1 MTKFSKRTK
10 RTIIL
15 CAVFALIAA
24 AIIASV
30 LIYAHVTAEKDII
43 TRENLSKILEDAP
56 QALGEKYVNLTL
68 PDSISLGG
76 VDKLQKVS
84 IKWLHLMTEEEA
96 ADTVM
101 DLCATVNKDPITKSD
116 LTINRPELDGKTS
129 YAVRYYPKEGD
140 YESPDD
146 PNAFFCMVVDGY
158 NFELTNYYWLQK
170 VCGFGKYEKWYSADS
185 SGLADV
191 VYKVDGQDYSA
202 QQALE
207 YANTV
212 VEKYKDYYK
221 EFEVVPQ
228 YIIASKNDFNEEY
241 SYAVRYA
248 FKYGGVEIS
257 DTGSY
262 EPMNDRDYV
271 YQDADLTV
279 RVASPDK
286 LMTIF
291 SRMEGFDVSAEDIT
305 EDLVTLSS
313 ALSHTSKTL
322 AENFMQE
329 ISDIDIVYLGKQEL
343 IDYTYTA
350 NIEDE
355 NGNVIGTTEETVKID
370 GDDVIDFIPMWRFKV
385 KEISSDMSMPA
396 YICIYVDM
404 QTGEMIMLN
413 DRTGVYISEKDIE
426 EAKQQNVDIYANV
439 MRVN

>member
-1 MTKFSKRTK
+1 MSKSKRK
-10 RTIIL
+10 RIL
-15 CAVFALIAA
+15 LLSVVFLVIVA
-24 AIIASV
+24 AIVTSI

-43 TRENLSKILEDAP
+43 ARENISKILEDAP
-56 QALGEKYVNLTL
+56 KALGEKYVNLTL
-68 PDSISLGG
+68 PDSISLSN

-84 IKWLHLMTEEEA
+84 IKWLYLMTKEETI
-96 ADTVM
+96 DTIS
-101 DLCATVNKDPITKSD
+101 DLSATVNKDPISESD
-116 LTINRPELDGKTS
+116 LMIHELSDDGEMG
-129 YAVRYYPKEGD
+129 YEMRYYPKEED

-146 PNAFFCMVVDGY
+146 PNAYFCMVVDGY
-158 NFELTNYYWLQK
+158 NFELTNFYWIQHI
-170 VCGFGKYEKWYSADS
+170 CGFGTREKWYSADS
-185 SGLADV
+185 SELADV
-191 VYKVDGQDYSA
+191 VYKIDGQDYSA
-202 QQALE
+202 KQALD

-212 VEKYKDYYK
+212 TEKYKDYYK
-221 EFEVVPQ
+221 EFDVVPK
-228 YIIASKNDFNEEY
+228 YVIASKNDFNDEY
-241 SYAVRYA
+241 SYVVRYA

-271 YQDADLTV
+271 FQDADLTV

-291 SRMEGFDVSAEDIT
+291 SRMEGFDVNAEDIT
-305 EDLVTLSS
+305 EDFVTLSS

-343 IDYTYTA
+343 ADYTQTV
-350 NIEDE
+350 NVEDE

-370 GDDVIDFIPMWRFKV
+370 GDDTIDFIPMWRFKV
-385 KEISSDMSMPA
+385 KEISGDMSMPA

-426 EAKQQNVDIYANV
+426 EAKTKDYDIYSDV
-439 MRVN
+439 MRVD